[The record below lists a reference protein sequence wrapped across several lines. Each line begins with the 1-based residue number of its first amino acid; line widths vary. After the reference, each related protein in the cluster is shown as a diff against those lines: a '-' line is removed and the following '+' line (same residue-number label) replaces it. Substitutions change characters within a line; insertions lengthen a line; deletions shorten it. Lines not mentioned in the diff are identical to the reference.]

1 MGKYGLFEE
10 TIKAGNGVAAAY
22 GVVLP
27 DGERVGDITFSKQS
41 AERLVGLLNENE
53 VELCHAR
60 DVIEDYIFNET
71 TLEIKY
77 YGE

>member
-41 AERLVGLLNENE
+41 AERLVGLLNEND
-53 VELCHAR
+53 VEPCHAR
-60 DVIEDYIFNET
+60 DVIEDFIFEET
-71 TLEIKY
+71 TLIIKR

>member
-27 DGERVGDITFSKQS
+27 DGERVGDVTLEKQS
-41 AERLVGLLNENE
+41 AERLVRLLNENA
-53 VELCHAR
+53 VEPYHAR

>member
-1 MGKYGLFEE
+1 MGKYGLYAEK
-10 TIKAGNGVAAAY
+10 INGGNGVVTAY
-22 GVVLP
+22 GIVMP
-27 DGERVGDITFSKQS
+27 DGELVGDITFSKQS
-41 AERLVGLLNENE
+41 AERLVRLLNENG

-71 TLEIKY
+71 TLEIKF

>member
-1 MGKYGLFEE
+1 M
-10 TIKAGNGVAAAY
+10 AATPNRIQKK
-22 GVVLP
+22 LP
-27 DGERVGDITFSKQS
+27 FLVGDITFEKQS

>member
-10 TIKAGNGVAAAY
+10 TVRLDGEEFKAY

-27 DGERVGDITFSKQS
+27 DGERVSDITPEKRS
-41 AERLVGLLNENE
+41 AEKLVGLLNGNA
-53 VELCHAR
+53 VEPCHAR
-60 DVIEDYIFNET
+60 DVIEDFIFDET
-71 TLEIKY
+71 TLEIKK

>member
-1 MGKYGLFEE
+1 MGKYRLYAEK
-10 TIKAGNGVAAAY
+10 IKVGNKAVTAY

-27 DGERVGDITFSKQS
+27 DGERVGDITFEKQS
-41 AERLVGLLNENE
+41 AERLVRLLNENG

-71 TLEIKY
+71 TPEIKF

>member
-10 TIKAGNGVAAAY
+10 TIRAGNGVVTAY

-27 DGERVGDITFSKQS
+27 DGELVGDITFSKQS
-41 AERLVGLLNENE
+41 AERLIRLLNENG

-71 TLEIKY
+71 TPEIKY

>member
-1 MGKYGLFEE
+1 MGKYGLLEE
-10 TIKAGNGVAAAY
+10 TIKACNGVVTAY
-22 GVVLP
+22 GIVMP
-27 DGERVGDITFSKQS
+27 DGELVGDITFSKQS
-41 AERLVGLLNENE
+41 AERLVGLLNENA

-71 TLEIKY
+71 TPDIKY

>member
-1 MGKYGLFEE
+1 MGKYGLLEE
-10 TIKAGNGVAAAY
+10 TIKAVNGVTAVY

-71 TLEIKY
+71 TPEIKY

>member
-1 MGKYGLFEE
+1 MGKYGLYAEK
-10 TIKAGNGVAAAY
+10 TNGGNGAVTAY
-22 GVVLP
+22 GIVMP
-27 DGERVGDITFSKQS
+27 DGETIGDITFSKQS
-41 AERLVGLLNENE
+41 AERLVGLLNENA

-60 DVIEDYIFNET
+60 DVIDDYIFNET

>member
-1 MGKYGLFEE
+1 MGKYGLLKERV
-10 TIKAGNGVAAAY
+10 KADNGFVTVY

-41 AERLVGLLNENE
+41 AERLVRLLNENA
-53 VELCHAR
+53 VEPCHAR
-60 DVIEDYIFNET
+60 DVIEDYLFNET
-71 TLEIKY
+71 TTEIKY

>member
-1 MGKYGLFEE
+1 MGKYGLYEE
-10 TIKAGNGVAAAY
+10 KLTAGNRVVIAY

-27 DGERVGDITFSKQS
+27 DGERICDITFEKQS
-41 AERLVGLLNENE
+41 AEILVGLLNENA
-53 VELCHAR
+53 VEPCHAR

-71 TLEIKY
+71 TVEIKR